1 MKFLF
6 VCFTFCSSVLVY
18 GQAKPAAPASQP
30 KPAAPAAAQA
40 TPAAPAAP
48 ADPNAIVFKVGSE
61 SYTRAQF
68 DQLIASLPERV
79 QAEVR
84 GPNKRKLAEQLVEL
98 KVASQEA
105 RRRKLELDPK
115 VRQQIALQTDNLL
128 ANALFMEVLDATKPT
143 EADVKDYYEKHKSE
157 YEQVKARHIL
167 VRFQGSRVPLR
178 ANTKE
183 LTEAEALTKCQELQ
197 KRLAGGEDFAAVAKS
212 DSDDTGS
219 GANGG
224 DLGSFSH
231 GQMVPQFDQ
240 AVFSLPVGKVSD
252 PVKTPFGYHLI
263 QVQEHNNKSLEEV
276 KSQIEQKLKPEL
288 AKKQIDELKKST
300 TITLDEAYFSK

>member
-6 VCFTFCSSVLVY
+6 VSFTFCSSVLVY
-18 GQAKPAAPASQP
+18 GQAKPATPASQQ
-30 KPAAPAAAQA
+30 KTAAPA
-40 TPAAPAAP
+40 AAPAAP
-48 ADPNAIVFKVGSE
+48 ADPNAVVFKVGSE

-84 GPNKRKLAEQLVEL
+84 GPNKRKLADQLVEL

-115 VRQQIALQTDNLL
+115 VKQQIALQTDNLL

-143 EADVKDYYEKHKSE
+143 EADVKGYYETHKSE

-167 VRFQGSRVPLR
+167 IRFQGSRVPLR
-178 ANTKE
+178 ANTKD
-183 LTEAEALTKCQELQ
+183 LTEAEALAKCQELQ
-197 KRLAGGEDFAAVAKS
+197 KRIAGGEDFAAVAKS

-240 AVFSLPVGKVSD
+240 TVFSLPVGKISD

-263 QVQEHNNKSLEEV
+263 QVQEHDNKNLEEV

-288 AKKQIDELKKST
+288 AKKQIEELKKST
-300 TITLDEAYFSK
+300 TITLDDAYFSK